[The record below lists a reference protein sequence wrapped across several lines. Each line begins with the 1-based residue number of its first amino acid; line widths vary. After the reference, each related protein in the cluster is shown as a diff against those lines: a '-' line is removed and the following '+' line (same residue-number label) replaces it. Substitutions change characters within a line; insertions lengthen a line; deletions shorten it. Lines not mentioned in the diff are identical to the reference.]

1 MESICP
7 QLRLQGR
14 AFLGGLYE
22 SGGLQE
28 CCTSTGISR
37 VIAGL
42 LYFEGSLCVSVF
54 VLLELPVLQCSVG
67 AGQAGGDAE
76 K

>member
-1 MESICP
+1 MKSLYL

-14 AFLGGLYE
+14 AFPGGLYE
-22 SGGLQE
+22 GDGLQE

-42 LYFEGSLCVSVF
+42 LLLEGSLCVPVF

-67 AGQAGGDAE
+67 AGEAGGGAE
-76 K
+76 R